1 MALLVTKTDSATQ
14 EQRSVHG
21 HACGNHSCACA
32 RVFLLGGL
40 SGVGWVEQGMHAC
53 VCRVHISH
61 CMGGSKNCG
70 HLLLRLPITHSYHY
84 LCPLPF
90 AAKAL
95 AEEHKATYTEASRKA
110 SDAIK
115 PCLSLGLPQVGGLPE
130 FEAPVLLEVQAGLP
144 MALHPTLWA
153 PQQ

>member
-1 MALLVTKTDSATQ
+1 MALSVTKTDSAKQ

-40 SGVGWVEQGMHAC
+40 SSVGRVEQGMHAC

-61 CMGGSKNCG
+61 RMGSSKNCG
-70 HLLLRLPITHSYHY
+70 HLLLRLQITRSYHY
-84 LCPLPF
+84 LCPFSF
-90 AAKAL
+90 AAAAV
-95 AEEHKATYTEASRKA
+95 AEENKATYTEASRRA

-144 MALHPTLWA
+144 MALHPTPWA
-153 PQQ
+153 LQQ